1 MPDVVE
7 RILFVCT
14 ANVCRSPTAQA
25 LALKRLRAEGLSGG
39 LRVVS
44 AGTRAAEGRGW
55 CPEARKHVADPETR
69 GLMDGHQPHQLSRSG
84 IEKATMVVTADRQAS
99 AEVVHL
105 EPSVRSR
112 LFTMREAA
120 ALSTC
125 VVEALGVPA
134 RRATAGSPLEVS
146 PFDGAD
152 GADDPESRLQWLV
165 REMDAAR
172 GQVSL
177 LTERRHRHWF
187 RIERITVLDIDV
199 PDAHAKSGRG
209 NHRRI
214 MPELTG
220 AVDQLMAGVTY
231 VLKRPAA

>member
-1 MPDVVE
+1 MVE

-14 ANVCRSPTAQA
+14 ANICRSPTAQA
-25 LALKRLRAEGLSGG
+25 LALKRLRADGLTDR

-55 CPEARKHVADPETR
+55 CPEASKHVVTDPETR
-69 GLMDGHQPHQLSRSG
+69 ALMDGHQAHQLSRSG
-84 IEKATMVVTADRQAS
+84 IAKATMVVTADRQAS

-125 VVEALGVPA
+125 VVEAMGVPA
-134 RRATAGSPLEVS
+134 RRAAGGVGLEVS
-146 PFDGAD
+146 PLD
-152 GADDPESRLQWLV
+152 GADDPESMLPWLV

-187 RIERITVLDIDV
+187 RTERITVLDIDV
-199 PDAHAKSGRG
+199 ADAHVKSGRG

-220 AVDQLMAGVTY
+220 AVDQLMAGVAY
-231 VLKRPAA
+231 ALGRPAA